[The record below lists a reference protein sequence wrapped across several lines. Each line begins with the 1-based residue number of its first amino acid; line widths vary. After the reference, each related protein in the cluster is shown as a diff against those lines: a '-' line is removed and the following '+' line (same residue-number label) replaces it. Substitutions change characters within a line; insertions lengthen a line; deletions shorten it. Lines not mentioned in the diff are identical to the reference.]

1 MHAAVA
7 WADTAAAMFL
17 PPCPEIATERLT
29 IRLVREADL
38 PDLRV
43 VNGSEAV
50 TRYLP
55 YDRWTSDQDALAWFQ
70 RMQAS
75 MDRGDTAQFVLVQ
88 RSTGRVIGS
97 CLLFRHEPISA
108 RAELGYVLGEAH
120 WGGGWMREALQA
132 VLPYAFEQ
140 GRLRRLEAVID
151 PRNTASARVLEGL
164 GFQVEGLQRERWAL
178 KGELSDSRLYGLL
191 RREWEARRSQ
201 ATPGF

>member
-1 MHAAVA
+1 
-7 WADTAAAMFL
+7 MFL

-38 PDLRV
+38 PDLLV

-55 YDRWTSDQDALAWFQ
+55 YDRWKDAADARAWFQ
-70 RMQAS
+70 RMQAN
-75 MDRGDTAQFVLVQ
+75 MDRGDTVQFVLEQ

-97 CLLFRHEPISA
+97 CLLFRHEPVSA

-120 WGGGWMREALQA
+120 WGGGWMREALWA
-132 VLPYAFEQ
+132 VVPYAFEH
-140 GRLRRLEAVID
+140 GRLRRLEATID
-151 PRNTASARVLEGL
+151 PRNDASARVLEGL

-191 RREWEARRSQ
+191 RREWDAARPQGASR
-201 ATPGF
+201 A